1 MLEDLLFTLHHFRHD
16 LSTDRVKCVNKPLP
30 SGVCVFFDDNQAPRL
45 LYAGWKPNFVF
56 CFFFLN
62 EFQIE
67 CHLAM
72 RKTLKLNK
80 KRNFYSINH
89 LYQFPCYGTKKSMQN
104 EKKIVSVMWWVARQ
118 AREKK
123 VFLMAMTGKC
133 REIKIMMTLA
143 QFSKFRLLLS

>member
-1 MLEDLLFTLHHFRHD
+1 MTSPRIESSVSTNLFPPVCASSLMIIKLLGFSTLD
-16 LSTDRVKCVNKPLP
+16 GNL
-30 SGVCVFFDDNQAPRL
+30 
-45 LYAGWKPNFVF
+45 
-56 CFFFLN
+56 FFFIYFFQN
-62 EFQIE
+62 EFQIK

-143 QFSKFRLLLS
+143 QFFQISIAFILRQKN